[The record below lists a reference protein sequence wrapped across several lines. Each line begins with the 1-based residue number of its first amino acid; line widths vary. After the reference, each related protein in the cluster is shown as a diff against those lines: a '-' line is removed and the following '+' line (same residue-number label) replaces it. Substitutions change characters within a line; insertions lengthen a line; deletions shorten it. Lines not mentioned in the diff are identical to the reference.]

1 MEHNLRE
8 SDMSIAGSGHSSTGS
23 SARGVVAAMMALV
36 MALLVLTMMLEDKPD
51 DLSQV
56 EGLRGFVAG
65 QIATQAVAGAICGW
79 LLATFFG
86 RSGGVGWVLSVL
98 GGFLVTLLAG
108 ALAGV
113 LQSLPEIL
121 SEGLALTEAL
131 NVAVGLLV
139 VIFASAGRPMVGL
152 GWLVL
157 ILLTHVLAARQRRG

>member
-1 MEHNLRE
+1 
-8 SDMSIAGSGHSSTGS
+8 MSIAGSGHSSTGS

-36 MALLVLTMMLEDKPD
+36 MALLVLTMMLEDRTD

-56 EGLRGFVAG
+56 EGLGSFVAG
-65 QIATQAVAGAICGW
+65 QIATQAFAGAICGW

-98 GGFLVTLLAG
+98 GGLLVTLLAG

-131 NVAVGLLV
+131 KVAVGLLV
-139 VIFASAGRPMVGL
+139 VIFASAGRPMVAV
-152 GWLVL
+152 GWLAL